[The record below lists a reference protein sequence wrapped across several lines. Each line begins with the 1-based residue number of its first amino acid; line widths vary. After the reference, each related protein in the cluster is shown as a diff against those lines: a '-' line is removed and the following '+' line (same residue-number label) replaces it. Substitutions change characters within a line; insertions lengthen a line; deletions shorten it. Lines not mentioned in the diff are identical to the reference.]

1 MKPRGV
7 SLIEALVALA
17 VMAFGMIG
25 IAAMQS
31 ALRANADVA
40 RQRSEAVRIAEEII
54 ERSRAYSVVDT
65 AAGKSAYAD
74 LASSGAAVVAGY
86 VTNTQYTRT
95 VTVTET
101 AAQKF
106 KSVAVDVDWTDRS
119 NTAHRVTLTTVVHR
133 VPPELAAA
141 VAIPGSDTA
150 VQRPG
155 GRNPAVPRSA
165 IDQGDG
171 TSIFAPPGASGVQW
185 VFDNST
191 GYIKSLC
198 LGGVCSDADGRLV
211 TGFVR
216 FATGVAGPTPALAEN
231 PTDPALA
238 VSVSI
243 VQTLP
248 AAVTPPDC
256 FWGPFPDPPAVATA
270 VEYFCVVRVLS
281 PLFQWSGQSLVGGLT
296 LAGSVAEPSAAAF
309 RVCRYTPYRNND
321 AVGVRQPPP
330 SGPALLNSDHPLLY
344 SFVSGSLLNQNFLVI
359 RAGDGATPFD
369 CPADD
374 PGTPRVNGNTW
385 HHQPSS

>member
-1 MKPRGV
+1 MKTRGV

-25 IAAMQS
+25 IAGMQS
-31 ALRANADVA
+31 ALRANADIA
-40 RQRSEAVRIAEEII
+40 RQRSEAVRIAEEAI
-54 ERSRAYSVVDT
+54 ERARAYSVVST
-65 AAGKSAYAD
+65 AAGKAAYAD
-74 LASSGAAVVAGY
+74 VASLGAAVVAGY

-95 VTVTET
+95 VTVNET
-101 AAQKF
+101 APQRF

-133 VPPELAAA
+133 TPPELAAA
-141 VAIPGSDTA
+141 LAIPGNDTV

-155 GRNPAVPRSA
+155 GRNPAVPPGA
-165 IDQGDG
+165 VDQGDG
-171 TSIFAPPGASGVQW
+171 TSTFTPPGAGSVAW

-191 GYIKSLC
+191 GFIKFIC
-198 LGGVCSDADGRLV
+198 LGGVCSASDARLV

-216 FATGVAGPTPALAEN
+216 FATAVAGPTPALAEN
-231 PTDPALA
+231 PTDPPLA

-243 VQTLP
+243 TQTLP

-256 FWGPFPDPPAVATA
+256 FWGPFPEPPAVATA

-281 PLFQWSGQSLVGGLT
+281 PLFQWSGQALVGGLT
-296 LAGSVAEPSAAAF
+296 LAASVSDASASAY

-321 AVGVRQPPP
+321 AVGTRQPPP
-330 SGPALLNSDHPLLY
+330 SGPALTNDDHPLLY

-359 RAGDGATPFD
+359 RAGNGSVAFD

-374 PGTPRVNGNTW
+374 SATPRVNGNTW